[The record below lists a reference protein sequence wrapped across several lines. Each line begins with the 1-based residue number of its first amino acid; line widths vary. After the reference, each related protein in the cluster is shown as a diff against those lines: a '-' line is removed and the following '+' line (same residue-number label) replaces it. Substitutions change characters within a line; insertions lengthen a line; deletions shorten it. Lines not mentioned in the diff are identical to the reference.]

1 MIFIQQLR
9 LLITLG
15 SRHKQWSMTRL
26 VIYSYNTYHVFPTDP
41 DCQRVVKNTHYTDL
55 TGERVKSR

>member
-1 MIFIQQLR
+1 
-9 LLITLG
+9 
-15 SRHKQWSMTRL
+15 MTRL